1 VLPLANHTYHYYLY
15 APLAGIAL
23 AAAALWDNAGH
34 LISTRQVKAAAPAAE
49 SSSVRAWTWAGVVAA
64 LLVVNGAL
72 VVRKIETYPFI
83 EGLRADALVDRALIA
98 ERVFRD
104 LEAARLPEGARL
116 RFWSPASQALE
127 RERRPDADPAR
138 ETYWEQNVRQSVLD
152 GLGVRVLVPRVR
164 EAIFVREF
172 RRLDDAILYAV
183 YLPDGRLG
191 VATTAQLDSMM
202 RSQPPKAGTE
212 P

>member
-1 VLPLANHTYHYYLY
+1 
-15 APLAGIAL
+15 
-23 AAAALWDNAGH
+23 
-34 LISTRQVKAAAPAAE
+34 
-49 SSSVRAWTWAGVVAA
+49 
-64 LLVVNGAL
+64 
-72 VVRKIETYPFI
+72 
-83 EGLRADALVDRALIA
+83 VDRALIA